1 MKTGLRFTGCLVAAL
16 ALSGCQS
23 FVDSLGFGP
32 RKAAQTEQLAD
43 VFGSEEL
50 ERGQA
55 ALKAGHVM
63 QAIEQFRMAAL
74 NEKHAPDAFNGLG
87 VAYARLGR
95 ADLAERYFRTAVT
108 LDSANPK
115 FAGNLARFY
124 ETPLGASALAARERE
139 AAAMLAQAEQT
150 AEAEQLAA
158 AEVAATPPSA
168 VTIERPAVQ
177 VARGSNREVRIAAAP
192 EARPVA
198 TRSAA
203 APAPRPAPA
212 SRVTLV
218 GRADQPAAPAAQ
230 AAKGPVRISI
240 SRGGGAGRWTPRPR
254 TAAYP
259 VRVALKRGD

>member
-32 RKAAQTEQLAD
+32 RKAAEAEQLAD
-43 VFGSEEL
+43 VFGATEL
-50 ERGQA
+50 ERGRA

-95 ADLAERYFRTAVT
+95 ADLAERYFRTAVE

-115 FAGNLARFY
+115 FAANLARFY
-124 ETPLGASALAARERE
+124 ETPLGASALAMRERE
-139 AAAMLAQAEQT
+139 ATAMLAKAEQ
-150 AEAEQLAA
+150 AAQAEQLAA
-158 AEVAATPPSA
+158 LEAPVAPPSA
-168 VTIERPAVQ
+168 VTVERPAVQ
-177 VARGSNREVRIAAAP
+177 VARGSNREVRVAAAP
-192 EARPVA
+192 EAK
-198 TRSAA
+198 AA
-203 APAPRPAPA
+203 APRQAATAVPRPARE
-212 SRVTLV
+212 SRITLV
-218 GRADQPAAPAAQ
+218 GRSEGPASDAQ
-230 AAKGPVRISI
+230 GAKGPVRIGV
-240 SRGGGAGRWTPRPR
+240 SRGNVGRWTPRPR